1 MDEVTAFQMPL
12 NEKGK
17 FKKSGMVQLK
27 LSKKEE

>member
-17 FKKSGMVQLK
+17 FKKLAMVQPK
-27 LSKKEE
+27 LSKKE

>member
-17 FKKSGMVQLK
+17 FQKLAMVQPT
-27 LSKKEE
+27 LSKNE